1 MSNGLARINNVF
13 PKTNLIVFN
22 SYPDINGNALSIY
35 EYILKERADITSKY
49 KLVWA
54 IANMTKD
61 EANDILCHRTNCS
74 KHNIVLK
81 KSFEGILAFLS
92 AKYVVSTHGYFPSV
106 SLNKKQKD
114 INLWHGM
121 PFKRIGLM
129 LEETSDAKYGNEQFA
144 TDFGIATSDVF
155 QDIMS
160 RSFGVDRNRIHI
172 TGQPCNDA
180 LVCKT
185 NVLCKLGITKKYEKV
200 LVWLPTYR
208 KSVVGVK
215 REDGKSDAFG
225 VAVVMQH
232 HFEELNRILHEKN
245 YLLIIKPHPM
255 DAICSL
261 KFMESEYIKVY
272 QNSDL
277 AEQYIQLYE
286 LLAESD
292 LLLTD
297 YSSVFI
303 DYMITNKPI
312 AFVCDDLDQYGNNRG
327 FTFENPRSYMPGAL
341 LTCPEEL
348 FVYLKSVDSANE
360 KWKENYR
367 NIQKLFNRYCDG
379 NSSKRVCDL
388 IWKADKKG

>member
-1 MSNGLARINNVF
+1 MSNVLARINNVF
-13 PKTNLIVFN
+13 PKTNIIVFS

-35 EYILKERADITSKY
+35 EYILKERKDIVSKY

-54 IANMTKD
+54 VSSMSKD
-61 EANDILCHRTNCS
+61 DANDILCHRTNCNQHTIVS
-74 KHNIVLK
+74 KKGI
-81 KSFEGILAFLS
+81 EGIFAFLR

-129 LEETSDAKYGNEQFA
+129 LEEASDAKYGNEQFA

-160 RSFGVDRNRIHI
+160 QSFGVDRERIHI

-185 NVLCKLGITKKYEKV
+185 NALHKLGIKKKFEKV
-200 LVWLPTYR
+200 IVWLPTYR
-208 KSVVGVK
+208 KSVVGVE
-215 REDGKSDAFG
+215 REDGKEDAFG
-225 VAVVMQH
+225 VAVVMQQ
-232 HFEELNRILHEKN
+232 HFEELNRILQDKD

-261 KFMESEYIKVY
+261 QFKESQHIKVY
-272 QNSDL
+272 QNRNL
-277 AEQYIQLYE
+277 AEKYIQLYE
-286 LLAESD
+286 LLSESD

-327 FTFENPRSYMPGAL
+327 FCFENPRSYMPGTL

-348 FVYLKSVDSANE
+348 LSYFKNVDNINEEWKDVYRS
-360 KWKENYR
+360 
-367 NIQKLFNRYCDG
+367 IQKIFNRYCDG

-388 IWKADKKG
+388 IWKVDEKG